1 MDSGSKNRHD
11 AAEISKL
18 NATIRRNA
26 AARRAGCGRQ
36 PMACVLRD
44 DRIDAAVSQPGATA
58 MANIG
63 VAFMRNF
70 AVSAAA
76 AALLAAG
83 TPAAFAAEAVTF
95 QTNWLAQAEHGGYY
109 QAVADGTY
117 AACGLDVTI
126 QMGGPQVSGRPLLLA
141 GKIDFYMGGNMLQA
155 FSAVEQEIPLRIVA
169 ASFQKEP
176 QVLMSHPGQGLD
188 TWESLKD
195 AEQYIL
201 SDEGFQSYFQWMV
214 TELGYDPAKRVPY
227 TFNPAPFI
235 ANPKSVQQGYVTSEP
250 YAVEKEGG
258 FKPNLFLLADYGF
271 DTYATTIET
280 MQKTIDERP
289 KVVECFV
296 DGSAKGWYN
305 YLYGDNKAA
314 NEMIKKDNPDI
325 TDEQIAF
332 SIEKMKEFGIVDS
345 GDTEKLGIGAMTD
358 ARIKSFYDKMVKAK
372 VVKDGLDISK
382 AYTLEFV
389 NKGVGLDL
397 KK

>member
-1 MDSGSKNRHD
+1 MLLVGG
-11 AAEISKL
+11 EF
-18 NATIRRNA
+18 
-26 AARRAGCGRQ
+26 GR
-36 PMACVLRD
+36 L
-44 DRIDAAVSQPGATA
+44 
-58 MANIG
+58 
-63 VAFMRNF
+63 
-70 AVSAAA
+70 
-76 AALLAAG
+76 
-83 TPAAFAAEAVTF
+83 
-95 QTNWLAQAEHGGYY
+95 GGF
-109 QAVADGTY
+109 VGE
-117 AACGLDVTI
+117 V
-126 QMGGPQVSGRPLLLA
+126 
-141 GKIDFYMGGNMLQA
+141 
-155 FSAVEQEIPLRIVA
+155 AVEQENIPVVIVA

-188 TWESLKD
+188 TWEDLKK

-201 SDEGFQSYFQWMV
+201 GDEGFQSYFQWMI
-214 TELGYDPAKRVPY
+214 TEFGFDPAKRIPY

-235 ANPKSVQQGYVTSEP
+235 ANKKSVQQGYVTSEP

-258 FKPNLFLLADYGF
+258 FVPNQFLLADYGF

-280 MQKTIDERP
+280 MRETIEKRP
-289 KVVECFV
+289 EVVKCFV

-314 NEMIKKDNPDI
+314 NEMIKKDNPEI

-332 SIEKMKEFGIVDS
+332 SIEQMKKFGIVDS

-358 ARIKSFYDKMVKAK
+358 ERMKSFYDKMVAAK
-372 VVKDGLDISK
+372 VLPAGIDIKK